1 MSFNIKMEEL
11 NEIKITK
18 YMYLDEN
25 NEEKHYFIGGEIAKL
40 IGYQNT
46 SDSIQRNISE
56 ENKILF
62 KNYLGVKEPKING
75 RQILINKNGIYELLN
90 KNRKTLSDEAISILN
105 ELNIKIEKYDE
116 DEEDNETIIK
126 DDLTTYE
133 YISNGL
139 YFEYFVGYEFAA
151 LLGYKNPAEIIKNNV
166 SKCNQIFFDD
176 YPGVKK
182 PKLQHNTIL
191 ITRDGAIEI
200 LIKTRKRISPDV
212 AYILKKFN
220 IDTTNRK
227 CLTKEQ
233 QTLSAITNVFKTEK
247 FEDQFK
253 IGSYYLDLFFTEYKI
268 VIECDENGH
277 ADRKPW
283 RERERMDYVN
293 DKLEIDDTHWIRF
306 NPDEHDFDISRVIGR
321 IYRKMDDIKEERI
334 KKREEQY
341 LRLLE
346 EEKSKIK
353 VEDAENWDIEVE
365 VRTGRFIPPSKED
378 LINKLK
384 KYHTVA
390 ELRRRYG
397 YISETPIKKWIRD
410 YEINIDDYNIF
421 IAPEK
426 EVLIDIC
433 SKCETRTAVAKHF
446 GISTNVLTRWCERY
460 SIDFNKVCKKKTKVN
475 KEELVKLT
483 NELSE
488 KEISEKLDIP
498 VFKAVQ
504 LLKSNS
510 IEHIPSKEE
519 LELLLQKK
527 TKEEISIHYNT
538 CRTTLRSW
546 IKLRGLEDI
555 RCKVR
560 TNRRISAINEDNVIK
575 IYSSVKD
582 LCKELKMTPSTIRKF
597 ANTNERYNG
606 YLFKDEKEYTSESE
620 TEEEEIEE
628 VIEEEIIVKQIKD
641 PKLVV
646 YTYVNE
652 EGEEIKY
659 FIGKQIAEF
668 IGVIDTSQ
676 CIRGM
681 VSDKNK
687 ITFKEYLGK
696 KEPKTHHASI
706 LIRKEGVDEIL
717 SKSRKLLPEIEEI
730 LNKYLK

>member
-1 MSFNIKMEEL
+1 MEEL

-25 NEEKHYFIGGEIAKL
+25 NEQKHYFIGGEIAKL

-46 SDSIQRNISE
+46 SEIIQLNVSE
-56 ENKILF
+56 QNKILF

-75 RQILINKNGIYELLN
+75 KKILINKNGIYEILN
-90 KNRKTLSDEAISILN
+90 KNRKTLSDEAINSLKDID
-105 ELNIKIEKYDE
+105 IAVKIEDKKKEIVPNTE
-116 DEEDNETIIK
+116 DDDKTIIK
-126 DDLTTYE
+126 EELTTYS
-133 YISNGL
+133 YFFDHI
-139 YFEYFVGYEFAA
+139 YFEYFVSYEIAA
-151 LLGYKNPAEIIKNNV
+151 LLGYKNTTSIIQNNV
-166 SKCNQIFFDD
+166 SKSNQIEFKN
-176 YPGVKK
+176 YPGIKEPELK
-182 PKLQHNTIL
+182 HNTIL
-191 ITRDGAIEI
+191 ITRDGVIEL

-233 QTLSAITNVFKTEK
+233 QTLSTITNVFKTEK
-247 FEDQFK
+247 FEDQYK
-253 IGSYYLDLFFTEYKI
+253 IGTYYLDLYFSEYKI

-283 RERERMDYVN
+283 KERERMDYVN
-293 DKLEIDDTHWIRF
+293 DKLEIDDSHWIRF

-321 IYRKMDDIKEERI
+321 IYRKIDELKEEEM

-353 VEDAENWDIEVE
+353 VEDVENWDIEVE
-365 VRTGRFIPPSKED
+365 VRTGRFIPPSKEE
-378 LINKLK
+378 LVNKLK
-384 KYHTVA
+384 KYRTVA
-390 ELRRRYG
+390 ELRRRYN
-397 YISETPIKKWIRD
+397 ISATPIEKWIRD
-410 YEINIDDYNIF
+410 YEIDMKEYDLT

-426 EVLIDIC
+426 EVLINIC
-433 SKCETRTAVAKHF
+433 SKHETRTAVGNHF
-446 GISTNVLTRWCERY
+446 GISVHVLRRWLENY
-460 SIDFNKVCKKKTKVN
+460 SIDFDKVCKKKTKVN

-483 NELSE
+483 NELSD

-498 VFKAVQ
+498 VFKTVQ

-519 LELLLQKK
+519 LEVLLEKK
-527 TKEEISIHYNT
+527 SKEEIAIHYNT

-560 TNRRISAINEDNVIK
+560 TNRPISVINEDNVIK
-575 IYSSVKD
+575 IYSSVKE

-606 YLFKDEKEYTSESE
+606 YLFKDEKEYITESE
-620 TEEEEIEE
+620 TEEEEE
-628 VIEEEIIVKQIKD
+628 IEEEIIVKQIKD

-646 YTYVNE
+646 YTHVNE

-659 FIGKQIAEF
+659 FFGKQIAEF
-668 IGVIDTSQ
+668 IGVKDTTQ
-676 CIRGM
+676 CIRGI
-681 VSDKNK
+681 VSEKNK
-687 ITFKEYLGK
+687 IIFKDYPGK
-696 KEPKTHHASI
+696 KEPKIHHRSF
-706 LIRKEGVDEIL
+706 LITKDGVKEIL
-717 SKSRKLLPEIEEI
+717 SKSRKLMPEIVDI

>member
-1 MSFNIKMEEL
+1 M
-11 NEIKITK
+11 
-18 YMYLDEN
+18 DE
-25 NEEKHYFIGGEIAKL
+25 
-40 IGYQNT
+40 
-46 SDSIQRNISE
+46 
-56 ENKILF
+56 
-62 KNYLGVKEPKING
+62 
-75 RQILINKNGIYELLN
+75 
-90 KNRKTLSDEAISILN
+90 
-105 ELNIKIEKYDE
+105 
-116 DEEDNETIIK
+116 
-126 DDLTTYE
+126 
-133 YISNGL
+133 
-139 YFEYFVGYEFAA
+139 
-151 LLGYKNPAEIIKNNV
+151 
-166 SKCNQIFFDD
+166 
-176 YPGVKK
+176 
-182 PKLQHNTIL
+182 
-191 ITRDGAIEI
+191 
-200 LIKTRKRISPDV
+200 
-212 AYILKKFN
+212 
-220 IDTTNRK
+220 
-227 CLTKEQ
+227 
-233 QTLSAITNVFKTEK
+233 
-247 FEDQFK
+247 
-253 IGSYYLDLFFTEYKI
+253 
-268 VIECDENGH
+268 
-277 ADRKPW
+277 
-283 RERERMDYVN
+283 
-293 DKLEIDDTHWIRF
+293 
-306 NPDEHDFDISRVIGR
+306 
-321 IYRKMDDIKEERI
+321 IKEEEM

-353 VEDAENWDIEVE
+353 VEDVENWDIEVE

-390 ELRRRYG
+390 ELRRKYG

-446 GISTNVLTRWCERY
+446 GISTNVLTRWCENY
-460 SIDFNKVCKKKTKVN
+460 SIDFNKVCKKKTKLN

-498 VFKAVQ
+498 VFKTVQ

-519 LELLLQKK
+519 LEVLLQKK
-527 TKEEISIHYNT
+527 TKEEIAIHYNT

-575 IYSSVKD
+575 IYNSVSD

-620 TEEEEIEE
+620 TEEEIEE
-628 VIEEEIIVKQIKD
+628 VNKEEIIVNEIED
-641 PKLVV
+641 PKLII
-646 YTYVNE
+646 YRYVNE

-659 FIGKQIAEF
+659 FFGKQIAEF

-687 ITFKEYLGK
+687 ITFKEYAGK
-696 KEPKTHHASI
+696 KEPKIHHGSI
-706 LIRKEGVDEIL
+706 LIRKEGVNEIL
-717 SKSRKLLPEIEEI
+717 SKSRKLMPEIEKI

>member
-1 MSFNIKMEEL
+1 MTDQHEIEL
-11 NEIKITK
+11 IE
-18 YMYLDEN
+18 DEN
-25 NEEKHYFIGGEIAKL
+25 EH
-40 IGYQNT
+40 
-46 SDSIQRNISE
+46 
-56 ENKILF
+56 
-62 KNYLGVKEPKING
+62 
-75 RQILINKNGIYELLN
+75 
-90 KNRKTLSDEAISILN
+90 KTYS
-105 ELNIKIEKYDE
+105 
-116 DEEDNETIIK
+116 
-126 DDLTTYE
+126 
-133 YISNGL
+133 YISNHL
-139 YFEYFVGYEFAA
+139 CFEYFVGYEIAA
-151 LLGYKNPAEIIKNNV
+151 LLGYNNAKDVVTKHV
-166 SKCNQIFFDD
+166 SKSNKLEFRD
-176 YPGVKK
+176 YPGIKE
-182 PKLQHNTIL
+182 PELDPRTIL

-247 FEDQFK
+247 FEDQYK
-253 IGSYYLDLFFTEYKI
+253 IGTYYLDLYFSDYKI

-283 RERERMDYVN
+283 KERERMDYVN
-293 DKLEIDDTHWIRF
+293 NNLEIVDSHWIRF

-321 IYRKMDDIKEERI
+321 IYRKIDEIKEEEMNKKQKEEM

-353 VEDAENWDIEVE
+353 VEDVENWENWEIEVE

-378 LINKLK
+378 LVNKLK
-384 KYHTVA
+384 KYRTVA
-390 ELRRRYG
+390 ELRRRYN
-397 YISETPIKKWIRD
+397 ISATPIEKWIRD
-410 YEINIDDYNIF
+410 YEIDMKEYDLT

-426 EVLIDIC
+426 EVLINIC
-433 SKCETRTAVAKHF
+433 SKHETRTAVGNHF
-446 GISTNVLTRWCERY
+446 GISVHVLRRWLENY

-475 KEELVKLT
+475 KEELVNLI
-483 NELSE
+483 NELTD

-498 VFKAVQ
+498 VFKTVQ

-519 LELLLQKK
+519 LEVILQKK
-527 TKEEISIHYNT
+527 TKEEIAIHYNT

-546 IKLRGLEDI
+546 IKARGLEDI

-560 TNRRISAINEDNVIK
+560 TNRPISAINKDNIIN
-575 IYSSVKD
+575 IYSSVKE

-606 YLFKDEKEYTSESE
+606 YLFKDEKDYTSESE
-620 TEEEEIEE
+620 TEEETEE
-628 VIEEEIIVKQIKD
+628 TEVNKEEIIVKQIKD

-659 FIGKQIAEF
+659 FFGKQIAEF

-687 ITFKEYLGK
+687 ITFKEYPGK
-696 KEPKTHHASI
+696 KEPKIHHGSI

-717 SKSRKLLPEIEEI
+717 SKSRKLLPDVEEI

>member
-1 MSFNIKMEEL
+1 MTDQHEIEL
-11 NEIKITK
+11 IE
-18 YMYLDEN
+18 DE
-25 NEEKHYFIGGEIAKL
+25 
-40 IGYQNT
+40 
-46 SDSIQRNISE
+46 
-56 ENKILF
+56 
-62 KNYLGVKEPKING
+62 
-75 RQILINKNGIYELLN
+75 
-90 KNRKTLSDEAISILN
+90 N
-105 ELNIKIEKYDE
+105 ELN
-116 DEEDNETIIK
+116 
-126 DDLTTYE
+126 TYS

-139 YFEYFVGYEFAA
+139 YFEYFVGYEITA
-151 LLGYKNPAEIIKNNV
+151 LLGYKNPAEVIKNNV
-166 SKCNQIFFDD
+166 SKCNQIEFKN
-176 YPGVKK
+176 YPGIKEPEIN
-182 PKLQHNTIL
+182 PKAIL
-191 ITRDGAIEI
+191 ISRDGAIEI

-220 IDTTNRK
+220 IETTNRK

-233 QTLSAITNVFKTEK
+233 QTLSTITNVFKTEK
-247 FEDQFK
+247 FEDQYK
-253 IGSYYLDLFFTEYKI
+253 IGTYYLDLYFSEYKI

-293 DKLEIDDTHWIRF
+293 EKLEIDDSHWIRF

-321 IYRKMDDIKEERI
+321 IYRKMDEIKEEEMN
-334 KKREEQY
+334 KKQEEMNKKQEEELKKKEEELKKKEEEY
-341 LRLLE
+341 KKLLL

-353 VEDAENWDIEVE
+353 VEDVENWNIEVE
-365 VRTGRFIPPSKED
+365 VRTGRFIPPSKEE

-390 ELRRRYG
+390 ELRRRYN
-397 YISETPIKKWIRD
+397 ISATPIEKWIRD
-410 YEINIDDYNIF
+410 YEIDMKEYDLT

-426 EVLIDIC
+426 EVLINIC
-433 SKCETRTAVAKHF
+433 SKHETRTAVGNHF
-446 GISTNVLTRWCERY
+446 GISVHVLRRWIENY

-527 TKEEISIHYNT
+527 TKEEIAIHYNT

-546 IKLRGLEDI
+546 IKARGLEDI

-620 TEEEEIEE
+620 TEEEIEE

-641 PKLVV
+641 PKLAV

-668 IGVIDTSQ
+668 IGVTDTSQ

-681 VSDKNK
+681 VSNKNK
-687 ITFKEYLGK
+687 ITFKEYPGK

-717 SKSRKLLPEIEEI
+717 LKSRKLVPEIEEI